1 MPRGEAYYIS
11 DRGHTEIVRHINADC
26 VGGASERRF
35 IIGYFVLFGGNL
47 ISRNKQKNK
56 MWLLGQVSKQGCGLC
71 YLQICIC

>member
-26 VGGASERRF
+26 VGVASERRSVT
-35 IIGYFVLFGGNL
+35 GYYLLLGGNL
-47 ISRNKQKNK
+47 ILEINKKPKRGCSIKCQN
-56 MWLLGQVSKQGCGLC
+56 QGYGLC